1 MSRKPNS
8 AFPVV
13 SKIMNRKP
21 KTILDKNYSK
31 AVYFNVINQDEDY
44 EKEAKRMA
52 TKAAK
57 LKDIHDHRKAV
68 IFGDQ
73 TEKKK
78 EQ

>member
-1 MSRKPNS
+1 MSRKTGA

-31 AVYFNVINQDEDY
+31 AVQYPIKQDEDY
-44 EKEAKRMA
+44 EKESKRMA
-52 TKAAK
+52 VKAAK
-57 LKDIHDHRKAV
+57 LKDIHDHRKVV
-68 IFGDQ
+68 IHGDH
-73 TEKKK
+73 TEKRK